1 MNHGGMNMNHS
12 TATTSS
18 GDGGMT
24 MGLKFT
30 IEVEDILFNNWSTKS
45 VWSYLLALIIVFFA
59 SGFLE
64 FLNCVKQNI
73 HRTYAI
79 NISDPHLRLSKWKNV
94 WKYKIILMV
103 LHVIKLMFHYSLML
117 IIMSFN
123 LGLIFSVLAGAGL
136 GYIVFLDGPLSFSS
150 HHKNNYIKLNE
161 TKVMTN
167 DDCASSTIIINSFD
181 PNNSIHDNSANNN
194 NNINHNNHLHH
205 DIDEI

>member
-12 TATTSS
+12 TTTSS
-18 GDGGMT
+18 GDSGIT

-45 VWSYLLALIIVFFA
+45 VWSYLLALVIVFFT
-59 SGFLE
+59 SGLLE
-64 FLNCVKQNI
+64 FLNCAKQNI

-94 WKYKIILMV
+94 WKYKIILMI

-150 HHKNNYIKLNE
+150 HHKNNNYIKLNE

-167 DDCASSTIIINSFD
+167 DDCASSTIIVNSFD
-181 PNNSIHDNSANNN
+181 PNNSIHDNSANN
-194 NNINHNNHLHH
+194 INHNNIHHLHH

>member
-12 TATTSS
+12 TSDTSS
-18 GDGGMT
+18 GGMA

-45 VWSYLLALIIVFFA
+45 VWSYLLALVIVFFA
-59 SGFLE
+59 SGLLE
-64 FLNCVKQNI
+64 FLNCAKQSV

-79 NISDPHLRLSKWKNV
+79 NINDPHLRLSKWKNV
-94 WKYKIILMV
+94 WKFKIILML
-103 LHVIKLMFHYSLML
+103 LHVIKLMFHYMLML

-136 GYIVFLDGPLSFSS
+136 GYIVFLDGPSSFS
-150 HHKNNYIKLNE
+150 HHNNNNNYIKLKE
-161 TKVMTN
+161 TNNIITT

-181 PNNSIHDNSANNN
+181 PNNGDNNHN
-194 NNINHNNHLHH
+194 NNIHHLHH
-205 DIDEI
+205 NIDEI